1 MRNLSV
7 VTVLAGTLAL
17 TGCNI
22 EIDGFNNER
31 FQQDFRFSYALKPG
45 STFTLENMNGSV
57 DIAGWDREEIEI
69 TGTKFARTEALRDAI
84 KIDVQHSETSANIRT
99 VGPTESNGGLGAR
112 YVIRLPR
119 RVTLDRVTTS
129 NGKIHASDIEGG
141 VKVKSTN
148 GAVELSKLKGT
159 TEAETSN
166 GSVEVN
172 AIEGAV
178 HLHTTNGHITADGVK
193 GSLDVSSSN
202 GSITVA
208 MTEGMQA
215 GLQAKT
221 SNASITVRLPAT
233 AAARLRVSTS
243 NGQITSAFNT
253 DREGDR
259 EERHHLDGNINGG
272 GSGSPLVDL
281 STSNGSIKIEKL

>member
-7 VTVLAGTLAL
+7 LTVLAGTLAL

-22 EIDGFNNER
+22 EFDGFKNER
-31 FQQDFRFSYALKPG
+31 FQQDFRFSYPLKSG

-69 TGTKFARTEALRDAI
+69 TGTKFARTEALRDEI
-84 KIDVQHSETSANIRT
+84 KIDIQHSDNSANIRT
-99 VGPTESNGGLGAR
+99 LAPSVSNGGLGAR
-112 YVIRLPR
+112 FVIRLPR

-129 NGKIHASDIEGG
+129 NGKIHASDIDGG
-141 VKVKSTN
+141 VRVKSSN

-159 TEAETSN
+159 TDAQTSN
-166 GSVEVN
+166 GSVEAN

-193 GSLDVSSSN
+193 GALDVSSSN
-202 GSITVA
+202 GSISIG
-208 MTEGMQA
+208 MTDGVEG

-233 AAARLRVSTS
+233 APARLRVSTS
-243 NGQITSAFNT
+243 NGNITSAFHT

-272 GSGSPLVDL
+272 GSGSPLINL
-281 STSNGSIKIEKL
+281 STSNGSVRIEKL